1 MSRQEEVRALC
12 LTIEGVEVY
21 DDTKPRS
28 QLAFGRLL
36 GFTIGGVTQGA
47 RESATWASFRLF
59 TASYSLPLFT
69 SGVH

>member
-1 MSRQEEVRALC
+1 MGRQEEVRG
-12 LTIEGVEVY
+12 LTIEGVEGY

-36 GFTIGGVTQGA
+36 GFTIGWVTREA
-47 RESATWASFRLF
+47 RESATGASFRLF